1 MQKKYFKL
9 LALLLVPLFVA
20 GLCGFVFP
28 KPDIAVDT
36 ERDHVYLHI
45 TVETLLDEFSEN
57 SKNAKEKYKDK
68 YLLVSGVFESANTK
82 GFSIININSKNYDS
96 IDCTFIKNLKLD
108 VSDHSF
114 KDKVAVYGRCRY
126 SSGKVKLV
134 DVEKIIDAPSVRTS
148 ETYFTL
154 DGTSLD
160 KSAALERTL
169 NDGKVKFY
177 IPEKWKDIEVNISEE
192 GIGSIDGYQYVL
204 NKTRG
209 SSDAE
214 PESLFVCYLGADKLR
229 HVQDMKNTNGVEKA
243 IIENIEGS
251 VGKFPACKTT
261 TYYGAKYQYYQGKYN
276 DKTEIGKGYRT
287 EYIFQKDGDNGI
299 IMFLYLYREEKHLSD
314 VLIAARLLEA

>member
-1 MQKKYFKL
+1 MQKKYYKL

-20 GLCGFVFP
+20 GLCGFAFS
-28 KPDIAVDT
+28 KPEIAVDT

-45 TVETLLDEFSEN
+45 TVESLLAEFSTN
-57 SKNAKEKYKDK
+57 SKNAQEKYKGQ
-68 YLLVSGVFESANTK
+68 YLLVSGLFESENKKTG
-82 GFSIININSKNYDS
+82 GFSIINSNYDS
-96 IDCTFIKNLKLD
+96 IDCTFIKNLNLD
-108 VSDHSF
+108 VSNHSF
-114 KDKVAVYGRCRY
+114 KDKVAVYGKCTY
-126 SSGKVKLV
+126 SFGKLKLV
-134 DVEKIIDAPSVRTS
+134 DVEKIIVAPAVRTS

-192 GIGSIDGYQYVL
+192 GIGSMDGYQYVL

-209 SSDAE
+209 SSDTE
-214 PESLFVCYLGADKLR
+214 PESLFICYLESDKLR
-229 HVQDMKNTNGVEKA
+229 YVSDMKNTDGVEKA

-251 VGKFPACKTT
+251 VGTFPAYKTT
-261 TYYGAKYQYYQGKYN
+261 TSYGAKYQYYLGKFN
-276 DKTEIGKGYRT
+276 DETEVGKGYRT
-287 EYIFQKDGDNGI
+287 EYIFQADGDRGI

-314 VLIAARLLEA
+314 VLIAARMLEA